1 MSDLARRKQE
11 LDEKVRRI
19 SQELKRLRKQGR
31 RAGGLEVTANQRSTA
46 RVLMAMRDG
55 EPTAAMAFLKSKH
68 KGEPTAATAWVE
80 VEADLQAWWVS
91 ADEAT
96 KNAHTLLDETNRR
109 LHTAIQQAQ
118 RFIVDEELESWVA
131 DQNVGKGINP
141 VPGVTLQE
149 AGRLKR
155 RLGVDVAR
163 TRRGDRQWMQRWR
176 RRMGLRLRK
185 FPAIEPLEKNNMQ
198 DKASA
203 GTGQNKTNLVYFFQR
218 QGRAASDQKN
228 VRFWVAVLRP
238 PVVGYV
244 EEVVRKRPFFCRVVF
259 FCAFST
265 AVRRKHCGAGVI
277 SCRAWIHPS
286 ENEFSLTWT
295 KPVCD
300 WFQMR
305 VQGM

>member
-11 LDEKVRRI
+11 LEEKVRRI

-163 TRRGDRQWMQRWR
+163 THRGARQWMQRWR
-176 RRMGLRLRK
+176 RRRGLRLRK
-185 FPAIEPLEKNNMQ
+185 FPPIEPLEKNDMQ
-198 DKASA
+198 GKASA
-203 GTGQNKTNLVYFFQR
+203 GRAQKTTNLVICFQR
-218 QGRAASDQKN
+218 RGRSASNKK
-228 VRFWVAVLRP
+228 RSAFRP
-238 PVVGYV
+238 Q
-244 EEVVRKRPFFCRVVF
+244 F
-259 FCAFST
+259 
-265 AVRRKHCGAGVI
+265 
-277 SCRAWIHPS
+277 
-286 ENEFSLTWT
+286 
-295 KPVCD
+295 
-300 WFQMR
+300 
-305 VQGM
+305 